1 MDPLQAQIAD
11 LERQVQQLQVTISNL
26 QKSEA
31 HHAQQQR
38 LFEAILEYM
47 PAGVFVAEVPSG
59 RPVLANRFNREQLR
73 RPQIPNV
80 PKEEL
85 ASEYSVFIADTDHV
99 YPIEQMPI
107 VRAMTGVVCHADDME
122 LRFPE
127 GNSLFLEVV
136 GAPLYDANGNI
147 TNTIAITR
155 DITDAH
161 IAKVQLRKEQK
172 FLRGLIQVQERDR
185 QLLAYEIHDGLV
197 QYLTAAVWNLEALAA
212 KEPLPGNAKQMLAKT
227 QSLLRNAMAD
237 ARRVLSGLRPPVLDE
252 HGIIA
257 ALDYLVAEN
266 QIAGQ
271 LTVEGNYEVTFRRL
285 HPVLENAIFRI
296 VQESLS
302 NVRKHSGAQHARVSL
317 RERDNQLELTVTDDG
332 KGFYPAEVPETR
344 FGLQGIGKRAEL
356 LGGCFEI
363 KSVSP
368 HGVEICVHLP
378 KIVPDAAA
386 IA

>member
-1 MDPLQAQIAD
+1 MDPLQAQVAD
-11 LERQVQQLQVTISNL
+11 FERQVQQLQETIAVL
-26 QKSEA
+26 RKSEA
-31 HHAQQQR
+31 RHVQQQR

-47 PAGVFVAEVPSG
+47 PAGVFVADVPSG

-73 RPQIPNV
+73 RPQIPNI

-85 ASEYSVFIADTDHV
+85 ASEYSVFIADTDRV
-99 YPIEQMPI
+99 YPVEQMPI
-107 VRAMTGVVCHADDME
+107 VRAMTGVVCHVDDME

-136 GAPLYDANGNI
+136 GAPLYDANGKI

-161 IAKVQLRKEQK
+161 IAKGQLKNEKK

-197 QYLTAAVWNLEALAA
+197 QYLTAAVWNLEALGA
-212 KEPLPGNAKQMLAKT
+212 KEPLPENAQQMLAKT

-271 LTVEGNYEVTFRRL
+271 LIVEGNYEVTFRRL

-302 NVRKHSGAQHARVSL
+302 NVRKHSGAGNARVLL
-317 RERDNQLELTVTDDG
+317 RERDDQLELTVTDDG
-332 KGFYPAEVPETR
+332 KGFNPADVPETR
-344 FGLQGIGKRAEL
+344 FGLQGISKRAEL
-356 LGGCFEI
+356 LGGCFKI

-368 HGVEICVHLP
+368 HGTEVCVRLP
-378 KIVPDAAA
+378 KIVPDAAP